1 MKVLVIGETCVDEF
15 IYGRCEK
22 ISPEAPV
29 PVFVPELNV
38 EASGGKFLGMAS
50 NVFKNLMMLDVEVDI
65 ITNQEKPMP
74 IKIRYVDEVSNQ
86 MLLRVDRNDVV
97 HPITENQFT
106 SIDYDKYDAIVIS
119 DYDKGFLSYEDIM
132 HIAER
137 HELVFLDSKKEL
149 QHWCDDIKFIK
160 VNMKEFER
168 SQHYL
173 NQYYPHNLIV
183 TLGSNGALYHN
194 KNMYIKPQKRVQVR
208 DVAGAGDTFFA
219 AFVANYLK
227 NNDICDAI
235 HFANKC
241 ASWVV
246 TQRGVVP
253 INLTKLEDGKNKNT
267 CSCGS

>member
-1 MKVLVIGETCVDEF
+1 MKKVLVIGETCVDEF

-29 PVFVPELNV
+29 PVFVPGLSSEPND
-38 EASGGKFLGMAS
+38 GFGLGMAM
-50 NVFKNLMMLDVEVDI
+50 NVFKNLMMLDIEVDI

-74 IKIRYVDEVSNQ
+74 IKTRYVDEVSNQ

-97 HPITENQFT
+97 HPITEHQFT

-119 DYDKGFLSYEDIM
+119 DYNKGFLRYSDIM
-132 HIAER
+132 DISER
-137 HELVFLDSKKEL
+137 HPLVFMDTKKEL

-160 VNMKEFER
+160 VNEKEFLQSER
-168 SQHYL
+168 YL
-173 NQYYPHNLIV
+173 TEDYPHNLIV

-194 KNMYIKPQKRVQVR
+194 KNMYIKPQKKVQVR

-227 NNDICDAI
+227 YGDICEAI
-235 HFANKC
+235 QFANIC

-246 TQRGVVP
+246 TQRGVAP
-253 INLTKLEDGKNKNT
+253 INLTKLEK
-267 CSCGS
+267 